1 MGEDSGGLFVQK
13 GFANLEKRGYGIEES
28 GIQKE
33 SLQRAGEKLVVSSA
47 CKEDLLSHLDIVDT
61 PLCSPASASF
71 DPALRMLWPREMK
84 ENSEGNGLPRIDL
97 LYRCSLL
104 YRWINGE
111 LIIDANLI
119 FDPDNWERNERILG
133 WKISSGNSREGGECG
148 WLLEILESLKDLRCS
163 NCFSVRRCSLNIYI
177 KQ

>member
-1 MGEDSGGLFVQK
+1 MGFRKSRCSEQGRSWSFL
-13 GFANLEKRGYGIEES
+13 R
-28 GIQKE
+28 
-33 SLQRAGEKLVVSSA
+33 SSA

-84 ENSEGNGLPRIDL
+84 ENSEGNRLPRIDL